1 MKLSRKLFLQKIIIF
16 TLLLLPVVGFG
27 CEVCRGNPN
36 SSLTAGMDMAIL
48 TLLGV
53 IVSVLGGFGSF
64 FIYLRKKSMIHQIN
78 VNKDSTL

>member
-1 MKLSRKLFLQKIIIF
+1 MLSIFPKIIVVMIF
-16 TLLLLPVVGFG
+16 IFPAIGLC